1 MTNQYNHG
9 PLYYLASPYSH
20 KDKKVQKERAYR
32 ARRVAALLFKMG
44 VFTFAPIPYNE
55 PWEEFDLPGDWQTWE
70 AFDKT
75 YIERM
80 DAVVVL
86 TLDGHKE
93 SVGVNAEIE
102 FANSIGIPV
111 HFLEESDVLEGN
123 LPDFLKKGI

>member
-1 MTNQYNHG
+1 MTHNYG

-20 KDKKVQKERAYR
+20 DDPKVKKDRAYR
-32 ARRVAALLFKMG
+32 ARRVAALLFKQG

-55 PWEEFDLPGDWQTWE
+55 PWEEFDLPGDWLTWE

-86 TLDGHKE
+86 TLSGYKE
-93 SVGVNAEIE
+93 SVGVNAEIK
-102 FANSIGIPV
+102 FANEKGIPV
-111 HFLEESDVLEGN
+111 YYLKEKDVLSGN